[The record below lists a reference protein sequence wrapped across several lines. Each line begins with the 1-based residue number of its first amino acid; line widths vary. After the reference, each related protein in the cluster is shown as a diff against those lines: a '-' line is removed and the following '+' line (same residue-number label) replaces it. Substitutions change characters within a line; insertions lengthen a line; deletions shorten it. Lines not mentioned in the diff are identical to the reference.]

1 MNEIILINISG
12 EDKAGL
18 TSSLTS
24 ILSRYGVNILDIG
37 QAVIHETLSLGMVV
51 EVPTNS
57 GGVFRDLLFKAHQLG
72 VNVRFTPIPEERY
85 EKWVS
90 GQGKQRY
97 IVTLLGRRITA
108 EQIARLTTSIAAHGL
123 NIDKIARLSG
133 RVSLASPSLNTRACV
148 EFSVRG
154 APEGIDAMRAEFMRI
169 TSDLDVDIG
178 FQLDNVYRRN
188 RRLVAFDMDST
199 LIQAEVID
207 ELAKALG
214 VGEEVAKIT
223 ESAMRGAI
231 DFSESFR
238 KRLRLLKGLEEH
250 RLEEIA
256 QRIPLTDGA
265 ERLIGTLKKLGYK
278 TAILSG
284 GFTYFGR
291 RLQKQLGIDYLHAN
305 ELEIRDGRVTG
316 EVAGEIVD
324 GRRKALLLR
333 EIAAQ
338 GRPQPR
344 AGDCRGRWRKRS
356 AHAEHCRPGHCVS
369 CQTVGEGERP
379 TIDFESWVGW
389 NSLFDRIA
397 GQGNGG
403 IKGRKIWIQWTHI
416 GQANRGCLNLAARLT
431 GKDQT

>member
-1 MNEIILINISG
+1 MSEIILINISG
-12 EDKAGL
+12 EDKPGL

-24 ILSRYGVNILDIG
+24 ILSSYGVNILDIG

-72 VNVRFTPIPEERY
+72 VNVRFTPISEQRY

-133 RVSLASPSLNTRACV
+133 RVSLVSPSLNTRACV

-207 ELAKALG
+207 ELARALG

-231 DFSESFR
+231 DFGDSFR

-265 ERLIGTLKKLGYK
+265 ERLIGTLKKLG
-278 TAILSG
+278 LQNRDPFG
-284 GFTYFGR
+284 GFHLFRPAPPEATWD
-291 RLQKQLGIDYLHAN
+291 RLS
-305 ELEIRDGRVTG
+305 
-316 EVAGEIVD
+316 
-324 GRRKALLLR
+324 
-333 EIAAQ
+333 
-338 GRPQPR
+338 P
-344 AGDCRGRWRKRS
+344 
-356 AHAEHCRPGHCVS
+356 
-369 CQTVGEGERP
+369 CQ
-379 TIDFESWVGW
+379 
-389 NSLFDRIA
+389 
-397 GQGNGG
+397 
-403 IKGRKIWIQWTHI
+403 
-416 GQANRGCLNLAARLT
+416 
-431 GKDQT
+431 